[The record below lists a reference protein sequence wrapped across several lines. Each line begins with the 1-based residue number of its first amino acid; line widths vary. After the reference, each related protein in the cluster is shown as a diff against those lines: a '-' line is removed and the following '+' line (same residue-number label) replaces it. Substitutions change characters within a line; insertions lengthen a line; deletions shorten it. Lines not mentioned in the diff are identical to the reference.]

1 MRNDVPHDNVPY
13 NDVNWARCI
22 GTRRWETRMLLSEM
36 TSPEIAALPRDIVVL
51 IPVASCEQH
60 SLHLPVW
67 TDSFIGQEVAR
78 RVHEIVPGDVLV
90 LPVQWLGY
98 SQHHSR
104 YPGTV
109 SAVSATHLDLMLD
122 MVDSMVRHG
131 FRKILLQNSHGG
143 NGAGIQVLLQ
153 RLMEKYQ
160 KEEAEFYT
168 RWAWAGGE
176 ALNAIRTLP
185 NGSGHAGET
194 ETAMMLASRPDL
206 VRTDQLDPDGE
217 KDGMRVPGVASY
229 HRFDQR
235 TAHGGVGDPRPSTA
249 EMGED
254 LLEASAAE
262 VAADVQAIRQLKP
275 FA

>member
-1 MRNDVPHDNVPY
+1 
-13 NDVNWARCI
+13 
-22 GTRRWETRMLLSEM
+22 MLLWEM
-36 TSPEIAALPRDIVVL
+36 TSPDVDALPRDIVVL

-67 TDSFIGQEVAR
+67 TDSFIGQDVAR
-78 RVHEIVPGDVLV
+78 RVHEKVPEDVLV

-109 SAVSATHLDLMLD
+109 SAISATHLDLMLD
-122 MVDSMVRHG
+122 IVDSMVSHG
-131 FRKILLQNSHGG
+131 FRKILIQNSHGG

-160 KEEAEFYT
+160 DDTTEFYS
-168 RWAWAGGE
+168 RWAWGSKLDE
-176 ALNAIRTLP
+176 IRTLP

-194 ETAMMLASRPDL
+194 ETAMMLAIRPDL
-206 VRTDQLDPDGE
+206 VHADRIDPDGE
-217 KDGMRVPGVASY
+217 REGMRVPGVSGY

-235 TAHGGVGDPRPSTA
+235 TKHGGVGDPRPSTP
-249 EMGED
+249 EMGVAM
-254 LLEASAAE
+254 LEASATE
-262 VAADVQAIRQLKP
+262 VAGHVLAIRKLRP
-275 FA
+275 FG

>member
-1 MRNDVPHDNVPY
+1 MQL
-13 NDVNWARCI
+13 W
-22 GTRRWETRMLLSEM
+22 EM
-36 TSPEIAALPRDIVVL
+36 TSPDVDKLPRDIVVL

-78 RVHEIVPGDVLV
+78 RVHAKAPDDVLV

-109 SAVSATHLDLMLD
+109 TAISSTHLDLMMD

-153 RLMEKYQ
+153 RLMERYPN
-160 KEEAEFYT
+160 EEAEFYS
-168 RWAWAGGE
+168 RWAWASGDR
-176 ALNAIRTLP
+176 LNEIRTLGGG
-185 NGSGHAGET
+185 GSGHAGET
-194 ETAMMLASRPDL
+194 ETAMMLAIRPDL
-206 VRTDQLDPDGE
+206 VKTDQLDPDGE
-217 KDGMRVPGVASY
+217 RDGMRVPGVASY

-235 TAHGGVGDPRPSTA
+235 TAHGGVGDPRPATT
-249 EMGED
+249 EMGEA
-254 LLEASAAE
+254 LLEASAEEMAR
-262 VAADVQAIRQLKP
+262 DVRSIRALRP
-275 FA
+275 FGS

>member
-1 MRNDVPHDNVPY
+1 
-13 NDVNWARCI
+13 
-22 GTRRWETRMLLSEM
+22 MLLWEL
-36 TSPEIAALPRDIVVL
+36 TSPEIAALPRDTVVL

-67 TDSFIGQEVAR
+67 TDSFIGQDVAR
-78 RVHEIVPGDVLV
+78 RVHEKIPEDVLV

-109 SAVSATHLDLMLD
+109 SADSSTHMDLMLD

-131 FRKILLQNSHGG
+131 FRKIVLQNSHGG

-153 RLMEKYQ
+153 RLMEKYPD
-160 KEEAEFYT
+160 EEAEFYS
-168 RWAWAGGE
+168 RWAWAGSDT
-176 ALNAIRTLP
+176 LNSIRTLP
-185 NGSGHAGET
+185 GGSGHAGET
-194 ETAMMLASRPDL
+194 ETALMLALRPDL
-206 VRTDQLDPDGE
+206 VKTDRLDPDGE
-217 KDGMRVPGVASY
+217 REGMRMPGVSGY

-235 TAHGGVGDPRPSTA
+235 TRHGGVGDPRPATP
-249 EMGED
+249 EMGEE

-262 VAADVQAIRQLKP
+262 VARDVIAIRALRP
-275 FA
+275 FER

>member
-1 MRNDVPHDNVPY
+1 
-13 NDVNWARCI
+13 
-22 GTRRWETRMLLSEM
+22 MLLWEM
-36 TSPEIAALPRDIVVL
+36 TSPEVAALPRDIVVL

-78 RVHEIVPGDVLV
+78 RVHEKVPDDVLV

-109 SAVSATHLDLMLD
+109 SAISSTHLDLMLD
-122 MVDSMVRHG
+122 MVDSMVVHG
-131 FRKILLQNSHGG
+131 FRKVLLQNSHGG
-143 NGAGIQVLLQ
+143 NGAGLQVLLQ

-160 KEEAEFYT
+160 NEEAEFYS
-168 RWAWAGGE
+168 RWAWAGND
-176 ALNAIRTLP
+176 ALNAIRQLG
-185 NGSGHAGET
+185 NAGSGHAGET
-194 ETAMMLASRPDL
+194 ETSMMLAIRPDL
-206 VRTDQLDPDGE
+206 VRTDRLDADGE
-217 KDGMRVPGVASY
+217 KDGMRVPGVSGY

-235 TAHGGVGDPRPSTA
+235 TRHGGVGDPRPSTA
-249 EMGED
+249 AKGEAM
-254 LLEASAAE
+254 LEACAAE
-262 VAADVQAIRQLKP
+262 VARDVLAIRKLRP

>member
-1 MRNDVPHDNVPY
+1 
-13 NDVNWARCI
+13 
-22 GTRRWETRMLLSEM
+22 MLLQEM
-36 TSPEIAALPRDIVVL
+36 TSPQIDVLPRDIVVL

-78 RVHEIVPGDVLV
+78 RVHESIPDDVLV

-98 SQHHSR
+98 SQHHAR

-109 SAVSATHLDLMLD
+109 TAISGTHLDLMMD

-143 NGAGIQVLLQ
+143 NGAGISVLLQ

-160 KEEAEFYT
+160 EEEAEFYS
-168 RWAWAGGE
+168 RWAWASGG
-176 ALNAIRTLP
+176 ALNEHRSLGDG
-185 NGSGHAGET
+185 GSGHAGET
-194 ETAMMLASRPDL
+194 ETAMMLAIRPDL
-206 VRTDQLDPDGE
+206 VQTEQLDADGE
-217 KDGMRVPGVASY
+217 RDGMRVPGVASY

-235 TAHGGVGDPRPSTA
+235 TEHGGVGDPRPATA
-249 EMGED
+249 EMGEQ
-254 LLEASAAE
+254 LLEASAEE
-262 VAADVQAIRQLKP
+262 VARAVEAIRKLNP
-275 FA
+275 FGAR

>member
-1 MRNDVPHDNVPY
+1 
-13 NDVNWARCI
+13 
-22 GTRRWETRMLLSEM
+22 MLLWEM
-36 TSPEIAALPRDIVVL
+36 TSPQVDALPRDIVVL

-78 RVHEIVPGDVLV
+78 RVNEKVPDDVLI

-109 SAVSATHLDLMLD
+109 SAISATHLDLMLD
-122 MVDSMVRHG
+122 TVDSMVRHG
-131 FRKILLQNSHGG
+131 FRKIFLQNSHGG

-160 KEEAEFYT
+160 NEEAEFYS
-168 RWAWAGGE
+168 RWAWATGDR
-176 ALNAIRTLP
+176 LNEIRTLE
-185 NGSGHAGET
+185 NGGSGHAGET
-194 ETAMMLASRPDL
+194 ETAMMLAIRPDL
-206 VRTDQLDPDGE
+206 VHTDQLDADGE
-217 KDGMRVPGVASY
+217 REGMRVPGVASY

-235 TAHGGVGDPRPSTA
+235 TAHGGVGDPRPATT
-249 EMGED
+249 EMGEA
-254 LLEASAAE
+254 LLEASAEE
-262 VAADVQAIRQLKP
+262 VARDVRTIRELRP
-275 FA
+275 FG

>member
-1 MRNDVPHDNVPY
+1 MFL
-13 NDVNWARCI
+13 
-22 GTRRWETRMLLSEM
+22 WEL

-67 TDSFIGQEVAR
+67 TDSFIGQDVAR
-78 RVHEIVPGDVLV
+78 RVHEKVPDDVLI

-109 SAVSATHLDLMLD
+109 SAISSTHMDLMLD

-160 KEEAEFYT
+160 DEEAEFYS
-168 RWAWAGGE
+168 RWAWATNDT
-176 ALNAIRTLP
+176 LDSIRTLCA
-185 NGSGHAGET
+185 GSGHAGET
-194 ETAMMLASRPDL
+194 ETSMMLAIRPDL
-206 VRTDQLDPDGE
+206 VKTDRLDADGE
-217 KDGMRVPGVASY
+217 REGMRVPGVSGY

-235 TAHGGVGDPRPSTA
+235 TKHGGVGDPRPSTS
-249 EMGED
+249 EMGEA

-262 VAADVQAIRQLKP
+262 VARDVVAIRALQP
-275 FA
+275 FER

>member
-1 MRNDVPHDNVPY
+1 
-13 NDVNWARCI
+13 
-22 GTRRWETRMLLSEM
+22 MLLWEM
-36 TSPEIAALPRDIVVL
+36 TSPEIDALPRDIVVL

-78 RVHEIVPGDVLV
+78 RVHEKISEDVLV

-98 SQHHSR
+98 SQHHIR

-109 SAVSATHLDLMLD
+109 SAVSPTHLDLMMD
-122 MVDSMVRHG
+122 MVDSMVGNG

-160 KEEAEFYT
+160 EGEAEFYT
-168 RWAWAGGE
+168 RWAWGTPDR
-176 ALNAIRTLP
+176 LNEIRELA
-185 NGSGHAGET
+185 NAGSGHAGET
-194 ETAMMLASRPDL
+194 ETSMMLAIRPEL
-206 VRTDQLDPDGE
+206 VRMNKLHKDGE
-217 KDGMRVPGVASY
+217 RAGMRAQGMSSY

-235 TAHGGVGDPRPSTA
+235 TEHGGVGDPTVGTA
-249 EMGED
+249 EKGQA
-254 LLEASAAE
+254 LLEASAEE
-262 VAADVQAIRQLKP
+262 VAQGVLELRRLRP
-275 FA
+275 LG